1 MNYSP
6 IREFFYNCRRNVNFV
21 VGFLMILS
29 LILVAIFAQQIAPY
43 DYDEPHKQ
51 DRLQAPNSTYLFG
64 TDDFGR
70 DMFSKVIY
78 GTRITLWVALLG
90 TSIQLFLGVVVGLL
104 CGYFGGWVDRV
115 LLFITDVTWC
125 VPGTILALAVVTVLG
140 KGLTNSII
148 AISLVG
154 WAGYARTVSAK
165 TMSLRTMAFVETGR
179 AFGESS
185 LSLMFRY
192 ILPNI
197 VPSLIVLISNNLP
210 GTIMATTTLSFL
222 GLGSQPPSPDWGLAI
237 SQGMNYV
244 HRAQWLSIFPG
255 LALVYTVLGFNIL
268 GEGMRDLLDP
278 RLKGL

>member
-90 TSIQLFLGVVVGLL
+90 TNSFS
-104 CGYFGGWVDRV
+104 
-115 LLFITDVTWC
+115 
-125 VPGTILALAVVTVLG
+125 LALLLAFCA
-140 KGLTNSII
+140 
-148 AISLVG
+148 AISAAG
-154 WAGYARTVSAK
+154 WIGCCC
-165 TMSLRTMAFVETGR
+165 L
-179 AFGESS
+179 
-185 LSLMFRY
+185 
-192 ILPNI
+192 
-197 VPSLIVLISNNLP
+197 
-210 GTIMATTTLSFL
+210 
-222 GLGSQPPSPDWGLAI
+222 
-237 SQGMNYV
+237 
-244 HRAQWLSIFPG
+244 
-255 LALVYTVLGFNIL
+255 
-268 GEGMRDLLDP
+268 
-278 RLKGL
+278 